1 MQRKGKEVRTVCGS
15 FEWLRRCKGGELRR
29 WKGNFGGGRVE
40 LTKELNWEKNRTE
53 PKIEVQRIE
62 ETPPR
67 VEGRLSKGS
76 CCAEKE
82 ALSASSSLYP
92 LNSTHWDN
100 SWREN
105 NGVNQLDIA
114 TLYNTKQY
122 KTWMKSIRILESI
135 RISD

>member
-1 MQRKGKEVRTVCGS
+1 MQ
-15 FEWLRRCKGGELRR
+15 GGELGRR
-29 WKGNFGGGRVE
+29 KGNFGGGRVE

-82 ALSASSSLYP
+82 ALSAFSSLYP

-100 SWREN
+100 SWRE
-105 NGVNQLDIA
+105 
-114 TLYNTKQY
+114 
-122 KTWMKSIRILESI
+122 SIRIMVSTNWTLQHFTILNNTKPGWRVLEY
-135 RISD
+135 

>member
-1 MQRKGKEVRTVCGS
+1 MERE
-15 FEWLRRCKGGELRR
+15 FW
-29 WKGNFGGGRVE
+29 GGRVE

-82 ALSASSSLYP
+82 ALSAFSSLDP
-92 LNSTHWDN
+92 LNSM
-100 SWREN
+100 RRALGQFLE
-105 NGVNQLDIA
+105 
-114 TLYNTKQY
+114 
-122 KTWMKSIRILESI
+122 RESI
-135 RISD
+135 RIMASTNWTLQHFTILNNTKPG